1 MRSIAVIAALAALP
15 ACAGPSSNGIN
26 SQQLPAQEVVV
37 AVGDTVTLGNTGLR
51 VGFSS
56 VMSDSRCPVDVVCV
70 TAGFAEIMLD
80 LKRPGGADEVGLLAV
95 GHSGTTPRSLVFN
108 GYLIELVALDP
119 EPVSNRQHPPYQAR
133 LRYRFLPD

>member
-1 MRSIAVIAALAALP
+1 MRSIAVIVALAGVT
-15 ACAGPSSNGIN
+15 ACAGPSSTGIN
-26 SQQLPAQEVVV
+26 SQQLPGQEVLV
-37 AVGDTVTLGNTGLR
+37 AVGDTVSLGETGLR
-51 VGFSS
+51 VGFHS
-56 VMSDSRCPVDVVCV
+56 VKNDSRCPIDVVCI
-70 TAGFAEIMLD
+70 TAGFAEIQLD

-119 EPVSNRQHPPYQAR
+119 EPVSSQQNPAYQAR